1 MEGRMEEQNK
11 TTKNFSKKNWTGY
24 IFVLLIA
31 VGTIGSIL
39 WPKRSYS
46 PNENRFLQ
54 QMPSFTITTVLNGE
68 FESKYETYI
77 TDQFLLRDQW
87 IAFKTNVERLL
98 QKKDINGV
106 YFAKDDYLI
115 ERHEATEINKEQE
128 QKNVERLAIFVEN
141 AVKLLGDDHVRVML
155 VPTASEILTDKLPAF
170 ASGYDQLAVIEQV
183 KDLISSEY
191 VVDVTE
197 TLKNHKDEYIYYKTD
212 HHWTSLGAYYAYV
225 EWAKS
230 MGIEPL
236 SQEEYTITKGSD
248 KFYGTIASKVNVSVK
263 PDDIYLYEKADHPSY
278 EVEYNETETTDTL
291 FHYESLETKDKYSVF
306 LNGNNALVKI
316 TTENKNG
323 RKLLVIKDSFS
334 HCFVPL
340 LVDHFE
346 EVYMVDFR
354 YYKMGASTI
363 IAKEGITDTL
373 VLYNVINF
381 VEDKNSLM
389 FER

>member
-1 MEGRMEEQNK
+1 MEEQNK

>member
-1 MEGRMEEQNK
+1 MEEQNK

-363 IAKEGITDTL
+363 IAEEGITDTL

>member
-1 MEGRMEEQNK
+1 MEEQNK

-191 VVDVTE
+191 VIDVTE